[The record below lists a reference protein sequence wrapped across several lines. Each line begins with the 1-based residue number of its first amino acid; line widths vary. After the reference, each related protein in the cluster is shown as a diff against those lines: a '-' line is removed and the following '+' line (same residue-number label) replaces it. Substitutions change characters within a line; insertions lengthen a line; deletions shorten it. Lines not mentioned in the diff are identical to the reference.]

1 MRRSMR
7 YWLAVFLIAAI
18 GQANSAF
25 AGNEMKVALVM
36 KALSNPF
43 FLKMQ
48 EGAKAY
54 ADKKGIE
61 LEAFG
66 IERETDVD
74 RQIGIMENLIA
85 RGYGAIVIAPADSKT
100 LVPVCKK
107 AVEKGIVVI
116 NIDNPLHKETLQ
128 ANQLSIPF
136 VGSDNR
142 AGAAMVGSYLKRKLN
157 GAGKV
162 MVIEG
167 IRGAENAELR
177 KDGFIEA
184 VTAESQIEIVA
195 AESANWHTD
204 EAFAVTTALLEAH
217 PDASAIFCA
226 NDSMALGAIQ
236 ALDMAGLSTAVLV
249 GGYDNIEEVRAAMSS
264 RAMHATIEQHPELM
278 GEYGV
283 DLAARA
289 MRGERIPAYTSTPL
303 DVITSDGFEKKIGL
317 SLSNT
322 DNPFFADLRR
332 GAERAA
338 DLFGA
343 ELLVKNAGNDDAQ
356 QLVDLQA
363 FLDEPVAL
371 IIVNP
376 TNAETVSPAI
386 ELANSAGIPVMTV
399 DRAATNDAQILAHVD
414 SDNVAGGKMAA
425 EFVANSLNGKGSALE
440 LEGIPGTSAAHDRG
454 QGFDDALKA
463 FPDLKIAAREV
474 ADFDRQKARDV
485 VEHLLKGGLRV
496 DAVFAHNDAMIL
508 GAIDAF
514 EAAQKPLPAVLVGF
528 DAIPDALAAIREKKL
543 TATVAQKPENM
554 GWQAVKSAVAALQ
567 GETLPPKI
575 FVDLE
580 LISQ

>member
-1 MRRSMR
+1 M
-7 YWLAVFLIAAI
+7 
-18 GQANSAF
+18 
-25 AGNEMKVALVM
+25 
-36 KALSNPF
+36 
-43 FLKMQ
+43 
-48 EGAKAY
+48 
-54 ADKKGIE
+54 
-61 LEAFG
+61 
-66 IERETDVD
+66 
-74 RQIGIMENLIA
+74 
-85 RGYGAIVIAPADSKT
+85 
-100 LVPVCKK
+100 
-107 AVEKGIVVI
+107 
-116 NIDNPLHKETLQ
+116 
-128 ANQLSIPF
+128 
-136 VGSDNR
+136 
-142 AGAAMVGSYLKRKLN
+142 
-157 GAGKV
+157 
-162 MVIEG
+162 
-167 IRGAENAELR
+167 
-177 KDGFIEA
+177 
-184 VTAESQIEIVA
+184 
-195 AESANWHTD
+195 
-204 EAFAVTTALLEAH
+204 TTALLEAH

-399 DRAATNDAQILAHVD
+399 DRAATNDAQILAHVA

-463 FPDLKIAAREV
+463 VPDLKIAAREV

-514 EAAQKPLPAVLVGF
+514 EAAQKPMPAVLVGF